1 MLLPDSV
8 KLLFHIRV
16 LRFLCLHE
24 HFLLALGQDW
34 GFKDSNVNQFKHKL
48 LYLPTQLLRIEIGK
62 FFKVLVGERFI
73 DKVDLSIAKHVYQF
87 GGEHRVPVV
96 STKIFNKSVD
106 SR

>member
-1 MLLPDSV
+1 MLLPDGV

-34 GFKDSNVNQFKHKL
+34 GLKNANVNQFKHKL

-62 FFKVLVGERFI
+62 VFKVLVGERFF
-73 DKVDLSIAKHVYQF
+73 DLVDLSIAKHIYQI
-87 GGEHRVPVV
+87 GGEHGVPVV
-96 STKIFNKSVD
+96 STKTFNKSVD